1 MKNGSITLKKPL
13 AIAALGALLLVPL
26 CSSTVRAGSTD
37 LTITLSKLDVTHGV
51 GTEPVDQVDLIANFK
66 NTEASE
72 GSKCDTSSDSP
83 INGFVLGLQEGT
95 CGTIAP
101 ATTVTV
107 PSLSKIGKN
116 KYKYEGVT
124 IEGAVVDAILT
135 VLGKSGRNCGQ
146 WHLVLDATP
155 LDLASIQTNPVATS
169 ITLGDGSF
177 GRLLTTAGAI
187 DR

>member
-1 MKNGSITLKKPL
+1 MKHSSITLKKLL

-26 CSSTVRAGSTD
+26 GSSTARPEGSD
-37 LTITLSKLDVTHGV
+37 LTVTLSKLDITHGV

-72 GSKCDTSSDSP
+72 GGKCDPSSDSP
-83 INGFVLGLQEGT
+83 INGFVLGLQEGACVT
-95 CGTIAP
+95 TAS
-101 ATTVTV
+101 AATVTV

-116 KYKYEGVT
+116 KYKFEGVT
-124 IEGAVVDAILT
+124 KEGATVDATLT
-135 VLGKSGRNCGQ
+135 VLGKTGRSCGQ

-155 LDLASIQTNPVATS
+155 LDLASILTNPVATS

-177 GRLLTTAGAI
+177 GCLSTTAGAI